1 MLIAAAHHMTSLF
14 LLRHAKA
21 ISAEPGMRDF
31 DRPLHRRG
39 KEECAFIGREMQARG
54 ILPTHVLCSASKRTR
69 ETLEFVM
76 LGARMDPVITYSER
90 LYSAGAEGYFEL
102 MRAFGSAES
111 LMVVGHN
118 PSTEELAIQ
127 LAARGDR
134 ATMDALM
141 RGFPTGA
148 LAHFDF
154 DGPLSNLESG
164 KAMLSAFILPPRD

>member
-1 MLIAAAHHMTSLF
+1 MTSLF

-39 KEECAFIGREMQARG
+39 KEECAFISRELQARG
-54 ILPTHVLCSASKRTR
+54 IRPAHTLCSASKRTR
-69 ETLEFVM
+69 ETLELVTQA
-76 LGARMDPVITYSER
+76 GPPETRITYSEK
-90 LYSAGAEGYFEL
+90 LYSAGAEGYLEL
-102 MRAFGSAES
+102 IRAVGSAES
-111 LMVVGHN
+111 IMVVGHN

-134 ATMDALM
+134 AAMDALM

-154 DGPLSNLESG
+154 DGPFSKLEGG

>member
-1 MLIAAAHHMTSLF
+1 MTSLF

-39 KEECAFIGREMQARG
+39 KEECAFIGREMHVRG
-54 ILPTHVLCSASKRTR
+54 IQPKHVLCSASKRTR
-69 ETLEFVM
+69 ETLDFVM
-76 LGARMDPVITYSER
+76 QAAPPETRITYSEK
-90 LYSAGAEGYFEL
+90 LYRAGADGYLEMMREL
-102 MRAFGSAES
+102 GDVES

-118 PSTEELAIQ
+118 PSTEELAIE

-134 ATMDALM
+134 AAMDALM

-154 DGPLSNLESG
+154 DGPLSNLKGG